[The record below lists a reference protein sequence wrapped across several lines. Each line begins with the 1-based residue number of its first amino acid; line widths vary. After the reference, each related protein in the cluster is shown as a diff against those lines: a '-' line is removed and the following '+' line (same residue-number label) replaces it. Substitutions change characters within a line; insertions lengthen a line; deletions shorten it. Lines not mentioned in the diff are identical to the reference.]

1 MKCGSSL
8 TLACAKC
15 NTELPTGASFC
26 FACGQP
32 VTGASGGPRFTSP
45 EAYNPR
51 HLAEK
56 ILTSKSALEGERKQV
71 TVLFA
76 DLKGSMEML
85 ADRDPEEARK
95 LLDPV
100 LEHMMEAVHR
110 YEGTVNQVMGDGIM
124 ALFGAPLAHED
135 HAVRACYAALRMQ
148 ESVKQYAEGVR
159 REHGI
164 TIRIRVGLNSGG
176 W

>member
-1 MKCGSSL
+1 MRCGTGFTL
-8 TLACAKC
+8 TCGKC
-15 NTELPTGASFC
+15 NTELPPGATFC

-32 VTGASGGPRFTSP
+32 VTAAPDRQRFTTP
-45 EAYNPR
+45 DAYTPK

-56 ILTSKSALEGERKQV
+56 ILISKSALEGERKQV

-76 DLKGSMEML
+76 DLKGSTELL

-110 YEGTVNQVMGDGIM
+110 YEGTVNQVMGTGSW
-124 ALFGAPLAHED
+124 
-135 HAVRACYAALRMQ
+135 RC
-148 ESVKQYAEGVR
+148 SVR
-159 REHGI
+159 RSPTRTTAYG
-164 TIRIRVGLNSGG
+164 RVMQRCGCRNR
-176 W
+176 